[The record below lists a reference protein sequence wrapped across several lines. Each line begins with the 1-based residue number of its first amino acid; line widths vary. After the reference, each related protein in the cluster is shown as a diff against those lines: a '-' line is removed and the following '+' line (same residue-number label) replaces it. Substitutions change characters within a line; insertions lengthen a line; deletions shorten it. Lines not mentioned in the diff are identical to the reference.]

1 MAAGYNSKLAI
12 LLQRYPQNEVK
23 TLTHIY
29 YNLPNSDYLAR
40 TTDSF
45 TNGHKSRILEKI
57 YPKWEKNLVS
67 GIKKKILFLITLI
80 Q

>member
-57 YPKWEKNLVS
+57 YPK
-67 GIKKKILFLITLI
+67 
-80 Q
+80 